1 MPETEIQPAD
11 PQARRRAVR
20 LLVVVALIAA
30 AALWLV
36 QNRLDAVLEPAGG
49 PDLEAARTTLTAI
62 SSLAGAGLIGI
73 ALWMI
78 ALGRR
83 IEGARRFPPPEM
95 RVIQDTAV
103 RRGAQAV
110 RLAYL
115 LYAGA
120 AVLFVGG
127 IAIPFRVWRLLGSLV
142 TP

>member
-1 MPETEIQPAD
+1 MSESEIQPAD

-20 LLVVVALIAA
+20 LLVVLGLIAA
-30 AALWLV
+30 ATVWLL
-36 QNRLDAVLEPAGG
+36 QDRLDAVLETAGG

-62 SSLAGAGLIGI
+62 SALAGAGLVGI

-95 RVIQDTAV
+95 RVIHDTVV
-103 RRGAQAV
+103 RRGEQAV
-110 RLAYL
+110 RIAYL

-120 AVLFVGG
+120 TVLFAGG
-127 IAIPFRVWRLLGSLV
+127 IAIPFQIWRLFGSLIE
-142 TP
+142 P